1 MNKNIK
7 LAVAALLIGL
17 GIYMMFFTRE
27 TGWGVVVFLLSA
39 LPIFLYFKNENINL
53 EYIINEFPKLNIH
66 NLFVDYIKKIIL
78 STTNLKLNMARIH
91 YLAF

>member
-39 LPIFLYFKNENINL
+39 LPIFLYFKNE
-53 EYIINEFPKLNIH
+53 P
-66 NLFVDYIKKIIL
+66 
-78 STTNLKLNMARIH
+78 
-91 YLAF
+91 